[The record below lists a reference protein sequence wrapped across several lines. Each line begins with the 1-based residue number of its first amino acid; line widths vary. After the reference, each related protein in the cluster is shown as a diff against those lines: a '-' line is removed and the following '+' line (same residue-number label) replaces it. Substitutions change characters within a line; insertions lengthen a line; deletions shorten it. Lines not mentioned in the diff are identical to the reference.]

1 MPSLSD
7 LPLELLIA
15 IPLSR
20 QSLARVVRANRR
32 LYHMLNPVLY
42 ERNTKGSSPK
52 KSCIL
57 WGALN
62 GRLGT
67 VKLGHQYGGDL
78 NLDPKDTPWTDS
90 RSSQTWAYRNRAK
103 NMADCATALQIAV
116 RYGHTDIV
124 AYLLE
129 HEADVHAPSL
139 ACCRCKTLDYLSY
152 PLHEIVCTV
161 PGFLRGYRNKGRDE
175 AIATL
180 LIQHGAYLHA
190 PAQPVLHSLIK
201 NDQSDL
207 IIQLLENVGTR
218 ATAEKAMGKLPLHV
232 AAQGNCPGV
241 ADILLNRFGA
251 DLYAVDDKGRTPA
264 ELAAKSGHLE
274 VLRVLIKKDKASPE
288 DTAEHLVKIFR
299 AAVQSYRMEAPK
311 FLLQEYGERV
321 LDWGR
326 FRYFP
331 SSPRR

>member
-20 QSLARVVRANRR
+20 QSLARVVRVNRR
-32 LYHMLNPVLY
+32 LYHTLNPVLY
-42 ERNTKGSSPK
+42 ERNTKGSSPRT
-52 KSCIL
+52 SCII

-67 VKLGHQYGGDL
+67 VKLGHQHGGDV
-78 NLDPKDTPWTDS
+78 NLDPKDTPWTES
-90 RSSQTWAYRNRAK
+90 RSSEIWAYRNIPK
-103 NMADCATALQIAV
+103 DKTDSATALQFAV
-116 RYGHTDIV
+116 RYGHIDIV

-129 HEADVHAPSL
+129 HGADVHAPSL
-139 ACCRCKTLDYLSY
+139 ACCRCETLDYLSY
-152 PLHEIVCTV
+152 PLHEIACTV
-161 PGFLRGYRNKGRDE
+161 PRLLRGYRDKGRDE
-175 AIATL
+175 AIAAM
-180 LIQHGAYLHA
+180 LIQHGAYFHA

-201 NDQSDL
+201 NDRSNL
-207 IIQLLENVGTR
+207 IIQLLENVGNR